1 MSAKSN
7 RFQNMN
13 CSKAQLIQKLAL
25 LGAWSLLVFIA
36 YSTLTPIQ
44 KRPAL
49 PTSTS
54 AEHVVAFFVLGNA
67 FCAAYPRRFYFAC
80 SIVLGSAALLEV
92 LQLLTPDRHGRIQ
105 DVIEKLAGGFVGV
118 VVGWAFLRAASRW
131 FPFRS
136 AEALKV
142 GSKNS
147 EV

>member
-1 MSAKSN
+1 MSAKH
-7 RFQNMN
+7 FQNMN
-13 CSKAQLIQKLAL
+13 CSKAQLFQKFAL

-105 DVIEKLAGGFVGV
+105 DVIEKMAGGFVGV
-118 VVGWAFLRAASRW
+118 VVGWAFLRAVSRW
-131 FPFRS
+131 FSFGL
-136 AEALKV
+136 LKHEKS
-142 GSKNS
+142 GA
-147 EV
+147 